1 MLVPEGRAVDGFEQ
15 HFGVN
20 YLGHF
25 LLTWLL
31 LDTLRDCGKCG
42 FVSRVVS
49 VSSSAHR
56 IGEIRLK
63 DRNVWYVHVYT
74 SALTSISD
82 SLRFTGISSAIF
94 HVTSVV

>member
-1 MLVPEGRAVDGFEQ
+1 MLLDFYIIFYILFKVKTRVFFVCPAGVMLVPEGRTEDGFEQ

-31 LDTLRDCGKCG
+31 LDKLKDSGKCG
-42 FVSRVVS
+42 QYSRVVN

-56 IGEIRLK
+56 IGEIRL
-63 DRNVWYVHVYT
+63 
-74 SALTSISD
+74 LD
-82 SLRFTGISSAIF
+82 SW
-94 HVTSVV
+94 

>member
-1 MLVPEGRAVDGFEQ
+1 MYFCVHEMFLFMFVCEAGVMLVPEGRTEDGFER

-31 LDTLRDCGKCG
+31 LDTLKDSGKCG
-42 FVSRVVS
+42 HVSHVVN

-56 IGEIRLK
+56 LGSIRINDL
-63 DRNVWYVHVYT
+63 NSW
-74 SALTSISD
+74 
-82 SLRFTGISSAIF
+82 
-94 HVTSVV
+94 

>member
-1 MLVPEGRAVDGFEQ
+1 MCLFVLEAGVMLVPEGRTEDGFEH

-31 LDTLRDCGKCG
+31 LDTLKDSGKSG
-42 FVSRVVS
+42 YVSRVVN

-56 IGEIRLK
+56 IGEIKINDL
-63 DRNVWYVHVYT
+63 NSW
-74 SALTSISD
+74 
-82 SLRFTGISSAIF
+82 
-94 HVTSVV
+94 

>member
-1 MLVPEGRAVDGFEQ
+1 MCPAGVMLVPQGRTEDGFEQ

-31 LDTLRDCGKCG
+31 LDKLKDSGKRG
-42 FVSRVVS
+42 QYSRVVN

-56 IGEIRLK
+56 IGEIRLN
-63 DRNVWYVHVYT
+63 DLNSW
-74 SALTSISD
+74 
-82 SLRFTGISSAIF
+82 
-94 HVTSVV
+94 

>member
-1 MLVPEGRAVDGFEQ
+1 MLVFVCQAGVMLIPEGRTEDGFEQ

-31 LDTLRDCGKCG
+31 LDTLKDSGKCG
-42 FVSRVVS
+42 YFSRVVN

-56 IGEIRLK
+56 IGEIRLN
-63 DRNVWYVHVYT
+63 DLNSW
-74 SALTSISD
+74 
-82 SLRFTGISSAIF
+82 
-94 HVTSVV
+94 